1 MPSPHTIVPDPAVPD
16 PVVPDQV
23 VIDTDPGVDDAIA
36 LLMALSC
43 PQIDVVGL
51 TATAGNV
58 PIGPATRNALAIL
71 EAVGRT
77 DIPVA
82 RGATR
87 PVRGRYAYARD
98 VHSAE
103 GLTHPLPP
111 PASRTSDTGAVQ
123 FLSETLRANPG
134 AVTVIALGPLT
145 NLARLHR
152 DRPMVLPLAK
162 RLLVMGGAVDTPGN
176 ITPYAEFN
184 FYSDPTAARLVMES
198 GIPLTLIDMAPC
210 RQVFLT
216 WADVESARP
225 SSPSGIL
232 AEQLM
237 AGWFRQGPTRERFNM
252 YDPLTLVA
260 AIAPH
265 AIKFRSVTMTVD
277 DSTTTDDS
285 ALWGRCR
292 MLDETGG
299 PISVAES
306 GGVDVQT
313 SLRVIRE
320 LLGWS
325 RPAAN

>member
-1 MPSPHTIVPDPAVPD
+1 MPSSRPSVPDP
-16 PVVPDQV
+16 V

-43 PQIDVVGL
+43 PQLDVVGL
-51 TATAGNV
+51 TTTAGNV

-71 EAVGRT
+71 ESVGRA

-87 PVRGRYAYARD
+87 PIRGRYAYARD

-103 GLTHPLPP
+103 GLTYQLPAP
-111 PASRTSDTGAVQ
+111 TMGIADTGAVQ

-152 DRPMVLPLAK
+152 DQPSVLPLAK
-162 RLLVMGGAVDTPGN
+162 RLLVMGGAVQTPGN
-176 ITPYAEFN
+176 VTPHAEFN
-184 FYSDPTAARLVMES
+184 FYSDPTAARLVMDS

-216 WADVESARP
+216 LEDVLAARP
-225 SSPSGIL
+225 STDVGVL
-232 AEQLM
+232 AERIM
-237 AGWFRQGPTRERFNM
+237 AGWFSQGPTRERFNM

-260 AIAPH
+260 AVAPQ
-265 AIKFRSVTMTVD
+265 AITFRSVTMTVD
-277 DSTTTDDS
+277 DSMSTDDS
-285 ALWGRCR
+285 DLWGRCR
-292 MLDETGG
+292 VLDESGG
-299 PISVAES
+299 PIRVARP
-306 GGVDVQT
+306 GGVDVAA
-313 SLRVIRE
+313 SLRLTRE

-325 RPAAN
+325 

>member
-1 MPSPHTIVPDPAVPD
+1 MPSPHPPVPEP
-16 PVVPDQV
+16 V

-51 TATAGNV
+51 TTTAGNV

-71 EAVGRT
+71 ESVGRV
-77 DIPVA
+77 DVPVA

-87 PVRGRYAYARD
+87 PIRGRYAYARH

-111 PASRTSDTGAVQ
+111 PTLRTTDTDAVQ

-152 DRPMVLPLAK
+152 DQPSVLPLAK
-162 RLLVMGGAVDTPGN
+162 RLLVMGGAVQTPGN
-176 ITPYAEFN
+176 VTPHAEFN
-184 FYSDPTAARLVMES
+184 FYSDPTAARMVIES
-198 GIPLTLIDMAPC
+198 GVPITLIDMAPC

-216 WADVESARP
+216 REDVLAARP
-225 SSPSGIL
+225 STDVGVL
-232 AEQLM
+232 AERIM
-237 AGWFRQGPTRERFNM
+237 AGWFGQGPTRERFNM

-260 AIAPH
+260 AVDPH
-265 AIKFRSVTMTVD
+265 AIAFRSVTMTVD
-277 DSTTTDDS
+277 DSMTTDDS
-285 ALWGRCR
+285 DLWGRCR
-292 MLDETGG
+292 LLDETGG
-299 PISVAES
+299 PIRVAQP
-306 GGVDVQT
+306 GGVDVAA
-313 SLRVIRE
+313 SLRLIRE
-320 LLGWS
+320 LLGWY
-325 RPAAN
+325 

>member
-1 MPSPHTIVPDPAVPD
+1 M
-16 PVVPDQV
+16 
-23 VIDTDPGVDDAIA
+23 IDTDPGVDDAIA
-36 LLMALSC
+36 LLMALSS
-43 PQIDVVGL
+43 PEIDVIGL
-51 TATAGNV
+51 TTTAGNV

-71 EAVGRT
+71 ESLGRT

-82 RGATR
+82 KGATR
-87 PVRGRYAYARD
+87 PVRGRFAYARD

-111 PASRTSDTGAVQ
+111 PTSRTSDTGAVQ
-123 FLSETLRANPG
+123 FLAQTLRANPG

-152 DRPMVLPLAK
+152 DHPTVLPLAK
-162 RLLVMGGAVDTPGN
+162 RLLVMGGAVQTSGN
-176 ITPYAEFN
+176 ITPHAEFN

-216 WADVESARP
+216 SDDVASARP
-225 SSPSGIL
+225 SSAAGIL
-232 AEQLM
+232 AERLL

-260 AIAPH
+260 AIDPH
-265 AIKFRSVTMTVD
+265 AIKLRSVTITVD

-292 MLDETGG
+292 VLDENGG
-299 PISVAES
+299 PVRVSEP
-306 GGVDVQT
+306 GGVDVPA

-325 RPAAN
+325 QPATN

>member
-1 MPSPHTIVPDPAVPD
+1 MTAPH
-16 PVVPDQV
+16 PVVPEPV

-36 LLMALSC
+36 LLMALSS
-43 PQIDVVGL
+43 PEIDVIGL
-51 TATAGNV
+51 TTTAGNV

-71 EAVGRT
+71 ESLGRT

-82 RGATR
+82 KGASR
-87 PVRGRYAYARD
+87 PIRGRFAYARH

-111 PASRTSDTGAVQ
+111 PMSRTSDIGAVQ
-123 FLSETLRANPG
+123 FLAQTLRANPG

-152 DRPMVLPLAK
+152 DHPTVLPLAK
-162 RLLVMGGAVDTPGN
+162 RLLVMGGAVQTSGN
-176 ITPYAEFN
+176 ITPHAEFN

-198 GIPLTLIDMAPC
+198 GIPITLIDMAPC

-216 WADVESARP
+216 SDDVASAR
-225 SSPSGIL
+225 SSSAAGIL
-232 AEQLM
+232 AEQLL
-237 AGWFRQGPTRERFNM
+237 AGWFRQGATRERFNM

-265 AIKFRSVTMTVD
+265 AIKLRSVTMTVD
-277 DSTTTDDS
+277 DSTTTDDR

-292 MLDETGG
+292 VLDENGG
-299 PISVAES
+299 PVRVAEP
-306 GGVDVQT
+306 GGVDVPA

-325 RPAAN
+325 QPAAN

>member
-1 MPSPHTIVPDPAVPD
+1 MTAPH
-16 PVVPDQV
+16 PVVPEPM

-36 LLMALSC
+36 LLMALSS
-43 PQIDVVGL
+43 PEIDVIGL
-51 TATAGNV
+51 TTTAGNV

-71 EAVGRT
+71 ESLGRT

-82 RGATR
+82 KGATR
-87 PVRGRYAYARD
+87 PLRGRFAYARH

-111 PASRTSDTGAVQ
+111 PTSRTSDTGAVR
-123 FLSETLRANPG
+123 FLAQTLRANPG

-152 DRPMVLPLAK
+152 DHPTVLPLAK
-162 RLLVMGGAVDTPGN
+162 RLLVMGGAVQTFGN
-176 ITPYAEFN
+176 ITPHAEFN
-184 FYSDPTAARLVMES
+184 FYSDPTAARLVVES

-216 WADVESARP
+216 SDDVASARP
-225 SSPSGIL
+225 SSAAGTL
-232 AEQLM
+232 AERLL
-237 AGWFRQGPTRERFNM
+237 AGWFRQGATRERFNM

-265 AIKFRSVTMTVD
+265 AIKLRSVTMTVD

-285 ALWGRCR
+285 VLWGRCR
-292 MLDETGG
+292 VLDENDG
-299 PISVAES
+299 PISVATP

-325 RPAAN
+325 QPAAN

>member
-1 MPSPHTIVPDPAVPD
+1 MTAPHPAVPE
-16 PVVPDQV
+16 PV
-23 VIDTDPGVDDAIA
+23 VIDTDPGVDDALA
-36 LLMALSC
+36 LLMALSS
-43 PQIDVVGL
+43 PEIDVIGL
-51 TATAGNV
+51 TTTAGNV

-71 EAVGRT
+71 ESLGRT

-82 RGATR
+82 IGATR
-87 PVRGRYAYARD
+87 PVRGRFAYARD

-111 PASRTSDTGAVQ
+111 PTSRTSDTGAVQ
-123 FLSETLRANPG
+123 FLAQTLRANPG

-152 DRPMVLPLAK
+152 DHPTVLPMAK

-176 ITPYAEFN
+176 ITPHAEFN

-198 GIPLTLIDMAPC
+198 GIPITLIDMAPC

-216 WADVESARP
+216 SDDVASARP
-225 SSPSGIL
+225 SSAAGIL
-232 AEQLM
+232 AERLL
-237 AGWFRQGPTRERFNM
+237 AGWFRQGATRERFNM

-265 AIKFRSVTMTVD
+265 AIKLRSVTMTVD

-292 MLDETGG
+292 VLDENEG
-299 PISVAES
+299 PISVAEP

-320 LLGWS
+320 LLEWS
-325 RPAAN
+325 QPAAN

>member
-1 MPSPHTIVPDPAVPD
+1 MTASYVAAPDA
-16 PVVPDQV
+16 V

-43 PQIDVVGL
+43 PQLDVVGL
-51 TATAGNV
+51 TTTAGNV
-58 PIGPATRNALAIL
+58 PIGPATRNALALL
-71 EAVGRT
+71 ENVSRT

-82 RGATR
+82 RGAAR
-87 PVRGRYAYARD
+87 PMRGRFAYARH

-111 PASRTSDTGAVQ
+111 PTSRTSDTGAVR
-123 FLSETLRANPG
+123 FLAQTLRANPG
-134 AVTVIALGPLT
+134 RVTVIALGPLT

-152 DRPMVLPLAK
+152 DHPTALPLAK
-162 RLLVMGGAVDTPGN
+162 RVLVMGGAVQTPGN
-176 ITPYAEFN
+176 VTPSAEFN
-184 FYSDPTAARLVMES
+184 FYSDPTAARLVIES

-216 WADVESARP
+216 RADVEAARP
-225 SSPSGIL
+225 STSAGIL
-232 AEQLM
+232 AQQLL
-237 AGWFRQGPTRERFNM
+237 AGWFGQDPTRERFHM

-260 AIAPH
+260 AVNPD
-265 AIKFRSVTMTVD
+265 AIRLRWTTMTVD

-285 ALWGRCR
+285 SLWGRCR
-292 MLDETGG
+292 VLDETGG
-299 PISVAES
+299 PIRVAER

-325 RPAAN
+325 HPAGN

>member
-1 MPSPHTIVPDPAVPD
+1 MTAPQPAVPE
-16 PVVPDQV
+16 PV

-36 LLMALSC
+36 LLMALSS
-43 PQIDVVGL
+43 PEIDVIGL
-51 TATAGNV
+51 TTTAGNV
-58 PIGPATRNALAIL
+58 PIRPATRNALAIL
-71 EAVGRT
+71 ESLGRT

-82 RGATR
+82 KGATR
-87 PVRGRYAYARD
+87 PVRGRFAYARD
-98 VHSAE
+98 VHSEE

-111 PASRTSDTGAVQ
+111 PTSRTSDTGAVQ
-123 FLSETLRANPG
+123 FLSDTLRANPG
-134 AVTVIALGPLT
+134 EVTVIALGPLT

-152 DRPMVLPLAK
+152 DQPTVLPLAK

-176 ITPYAEFN
+176 ITPHAEFN

-198 GIPLTLIDMAPC
+198 GIPITLIDMAPC

-216 WADVESARP
+216 RADVESARP
-225 SSPSGIL
+225 SSAAGIL
-232 AEQLM
+232 AERLL
-237 AGWFRQGPTRERFNM
+237 AGWFTQGATRERFNM

-265 AIKFRSVTMTVD
+265 AIKLRSVTMTVD
-277 DSTTTDDS
+277 DSTATDDT

-292 MLDETGG
+292 VLDENGG
-299 PISVAES
+299 PVRVAEP

-313 SLRVIRE
+313 SLGVIRE

-325 RPAAN
+325 QPAAN

>member
-1 MPSPHTIVPDPAVPD
+1 MTSPHLVAPEP
-16 PVVPDQV
+16 V

-36 LLMALSC
+36 LLMALSS
-43 PQIDVVGL
+43 PEIDVIGL
-51 TATAGNV
+51 TTTAGNV

-71 EAVGRT
+71 ESLGRT

-82 RGATR
+82 KGATR
-87 PVRGRYAYARD
+87 PVRGRFAYARD

-111 PASRTSDTGAVQ
+111 PTSRTSDTGAVQ
-123 FLSETLRANPG
+123 FLAQTLRANPG

-152 DRPMVLPLAK
+152 DHPTVLPLAK
-162 RLLVMGGAVDTPGN
+162 RLLVMGGAVQTSGN
-176 ITPYAEFN
+176 ITPHAEFN

-216 WADVESARP
+216 SEDVASARP
-225 SSPSGIL
+225 SSAAGIL
-232 AEQLM
+232 AERLL

-265 AIKFRSVTMTVD
+265 AIKLRSVTMTVD
-277 DSTTTDDS
+277 DSTTTDDN

-292 MLDETGG
+292 VLDENGG
-299 PISVAES
+299 PVRVSEP
-306 GGVDVQT
+306 GGVDVPA

-325 RPAAN
+325 QPATN

>member
-1 MPSPHTIVPDPAVPD
+1 MPSPHPAVPD
-16 PVVPDQV
+16 PV

-36 LLMALSC
+36 LSMALSS
-43 PQIDVVGL
+43 PQLDVVGL
-51 TATAGNV
+51 TTTAGNV

-71 EAVGRT
+71 ESLGRA
-77 DIPVA
+77 DVPVA

-87 PVRGRYAYARD
+87 PMRGRYAYARH

-103 GLTHPLPP
+103 GLTHPLPA
-111 PASRTSDTGAVQ
+111 PATHTTDTGAVQ
-123 FLSETLRANPG
+123 FLSATLRANPG

-152 DRPMVLPLAK
+152 DQPSVLPLAK
-162 RLLVMGGAVDTPGN
+162 RLLVMGGAVQTPGN
-176 ITPYAEFN
+176 VTPHAEFN

-198 GIPLTLIDMAPC
+198 GMPLTLIDMAPC

-216 WADVESARP
+216 REDVEGACASTEA
-225 SSPSGIL
+225 GNL
-232 AEQLM
+232 AKRLL
-237 AGWFRQGPTRERFNM
+237 AGWFGQDPTRERFYM

-260 AIAPH
+260 AADPQ

-277 DSTTTDDS
+277 DSITTDDS

-292 MLDETGG
+292 VLDETAG
-299 PISVAES
+299 PISIAEP
-306 GGVDVQT
+306 GGVDVPT
-313 SLRVIRE
+313 SLQLIRE

-325 RPAAN
+325 WPAAI

>member
-1 MPSPHTIVPDPAVPD
+1 MPSSHPTVPDL
-16 PVVPDQV
+16 V

-43 PQIDVVGL
+43 PQLDILGL
-51 TATAGNV
+51 TTTAGNV

-71 EAVGRT
+71 ESVGRA

-82 RGATR
+82 KGATR
-87 PVRGRYAYARD
+87 PIRGRYAYARD

-103 GLTHPLPP
+103 GLTYQLPAP
-111 PASRTSDTGAVQ
+111 TLRTSETGAVQ

-152 DRPMVLPLAK
+152 DQPSVLSVAK
-162 RLLVMGGAVDTPGN
+162 RLLVMGGAVQTPGN
-176 ITPYAEFN
+176 VTPHAEFN

-198 GIPLTLIDMAPC
+198 GIPVTLIDMAPC

-216 WADVESARP
+216 REDVEGVRP
-225 SSPSGIL
+225 STDVGIL
-232 AEQLM
+232 GERIM
-237 AGWFRQGPTRERFNM
+237 AGWFGQDPTRERFNM

-260 AIAPH
+260 AVDPN
-265 AIKFRSVTMTVD
+265 AIDFRSVTMTVD
-277 DSTTTDDS
+277 DSTSTDDS

-292 MLDETGG
+292 VLDERGG
-299 PISVAES
+299 PIRVARP
-306 GGVDVQT
+306 GGVDVAA
-313 SLRVIRE
+313 SLRLIRE

-325 RPAAN
+325 

>member
-1 MPSPHTIVPDPAVPD
+1 MPSPHPAVPC
-16 PVVPDQV
+16 PV

-36 LLMALSC
+36 LLMALSS
-43 PQIDVVGL
+43 PEIDVVGL
-51 TATAGNV
+51 TTTAGNV
-58 PIGPATRNALAIL
+58 PISPATRNALAIL
-71 EAVGRT
+71 EAVGRA

-82 RGATR
+82 KGAAR
-87 PVRGRYAYARD
+87 PIRGRYAYARH

-111 PASRTSDTGAVQ
+111 PASRPSDTGAVR
-123 FLSETLRANPG
+123 FLAQTLRAHPG

-152 DRPMVLPLAK
+152 DHPAVLPLAS
-162 RLLVMGGAVDTPGN
+162 RLLVMGGAVQTPGN
-176 ITPYAEFN
+176 ITPHAEFN

-216 WADVESARP
+216 PDDVAGARP
-225 SSPSGIL
+225 SSAAGIL
-232 AEQLM
+232 AEQLL
-237 AGWFRQGPTRERFNM
+237 AGWFRQDPMRERFHM

-260 AIAPH
+260 ALDPH
-265 AIKFRSVTMTVD
+265 AIKLRSVTMTVD

-292 MLDETGG
+292 VLDETGG
-299 PISVAES
+299 PVSVAEP
-306 GGVDVQT
+306 GGVNVPA
-313 SLRVIRE
+313 SLQLIRE
-320 LLGWS
+320 LLGW
-325 RPAAN
+325 N

>member
-1 MPSPHTIVPDPAVPD
+1 
-16 PVVPDQV
+16 

-36 LLMALSC
+36 LLMAFSC

-51 TATAGNV
+51 TTTAGNV

-71 EAVGRT
+71 EAVDRT
-77 DIPVA
+77 DIQVA
-82 RGATR
+82 RGAAR
-87 PVRGRYAYARD
+87 PIRGQYAYARH

-103 GLTHPLPP
+103 GLTYPLPP
-111 PASRTSDTGAVQ
+111 PTLRASDTDAVQ

-145 NLARLHR
+145 NLARLNR
-152 DRPMVLPLAK
+152 DQPTVLPLAK

-176 ITPYAEFN
+176 ITPHAEFN

-198 GIPLTLIDMAPC
+198 GIPITLIDMAPC

-216 WADVESARP
+216 RADVESARP
-225 SSPSGIL
+225 AAAAGIL
-232 AEQLM
+232 AERLL
-237 AGWFRQGPTRERFNM
+237 AGWFRQGATRERFNM

-265 AIKFRSVTMTVD
+265 TIKLRSVTMTVD

-285 ALWGRCR
+285 SRWGRCR
-292 MLDETGG
+292 ALDENDG
-299 PISVAES
+299 PVRVAEP

-313 SLRVIRE
+313 SLRVIRA

-325 RPAAN
+325 QPAAN

>member
-1 MPSPHTIVPDPAVPD
+1 M
-16 PVVPDQV
+16 

-51 TATAGNV
+51 TTTAGNV

-71 EAVGRT
+71 ESVGRA
-77 DIPVA
+77 DVPVA

-87 PVRGRYAYARD
+87 PIRGRYAYARH

-111 PASRTSDTGAVQ
+111 PTLRTTDTDAVQ

-152 DRPMVLPLAK
+152 DQPSVLPLAK
-162 RLLVMGGAVDTPGN
+162 RLLVMGGAVQTPGN
-176 ITPYAEFN
+176 VTPHAEFN
-184 FYSDPTAARLVMES
+184 FYSDPTAARMVIES
-198 GIPLTLIDMAPC
+198 GVPITLMDMAPC

-216 WADVESARP
+216 REDVLAVRP
-225 SSPSGIL
+225 STDVGVL
-232 AEQLM
+232 AERIM
-237 AGWFRQGPTRERFNM
+237 AGWFGQGPTRERFNM

-260 AIAPH
+260 AVAPQAIA
-265 AIKFRSVTMTVD
+265 FRSVTMTVD
-277 DSTTTDDS
+277 DSTSTDDS
-285 ALWGRCR
+285 DLWGRCR
-292 MLDETGG
+292 VLDESGG
-299 PISVAES
+299 PVSVAEP
-306 GGVDVQT
+306 GGVDVTT
-313 SLRVIRE
+313 SLRLIRE

-325 RPAAN
+325 

>member
-1 MPSPHTIVPDPAVPD
+1 MPSPHPPVPDP
-16 PVVPDQV
+16 V

-43 PQIDVVGL
+43 PQLDVVGL
-51 TATAGNV
+51 TTTAGNV

-71 EAVGRT
+71 ESVGRV
-77 DIPVA
+77 DVPVA

-87 PVRGRYAYARD
+87 PIRGRYAYARH

-111 PASRTSDTGAVQ
+111 PTLRTTDTDAVQ

-152 DRPMVLPLAK
+152 DQPSVLPLAK
-162 RLLVMGGAVDTPGN
+162 RLLVMGGAVQTPGN
-176 ITPYAEFN
+176 VTPHAEFN
-184 FYSDPTAARLVMES
+184 FYSDPTAARLVMDS

-216 WADVESARP
+216 REDVEGARA
-225 SSPSGIL
+225 STEAGNL
-232 AEQLM
+232 AERLL
-237 AGWFRQGPTRERFNM
+237 AGWFSQGPTRERFNM

-260 AIAPH
+260 AVAPQAIA
-265 AIKFRSVTMTVD
+265 FRSVTMTVD
-277 DSTTTDDS
+277 DSTSTDDRD
-285 ALWGRCR
+285 LWGRCR
-292 MLDETGG
+292 VLDESGG
-299 PISVAES
+299 PVSVAEP
-306 GGVDVQT
+306 GGVDVPT
-313 SLRVIRE
+313 SLRLIRE

-325 RPAAN
+325 